1 MAIEYRWE
9 FPSLGVTYN
18 QGRLTNVVS
27 TAYFNLIAEE
37 DGVSVYLPS
46 SINLSSPSSAAS
58 FTPYEQVT
66 KEQVQAWTEEAL
78 GAAKVQ
84 IFKDKLAA
92 QLLAKKAPV
101 KGDMNPPWV

>member
-46 SINLSSPSSAAS
+46 SINLSAPSAAS

-92 QLLAKKAPV
+92 QLLAKKEPV
-101 KGDMNPPWV
+101 KGDMNPPWA